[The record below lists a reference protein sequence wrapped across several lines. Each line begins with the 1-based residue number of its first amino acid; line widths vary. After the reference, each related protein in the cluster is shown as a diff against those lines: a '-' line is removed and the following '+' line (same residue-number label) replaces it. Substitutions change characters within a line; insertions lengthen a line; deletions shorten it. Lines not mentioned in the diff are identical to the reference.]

1 VTKRLL
7 CVHVGAS
14 KTGTSALQRG
24 LRDSQKML
32 RSAGIGSP
40 FPGRHSS
47 VRRLLRPMGWVAGAG
62 FVRPVEAGV
71 VGDLAAAMRGTSGE
85 RLLISNED
93 LCEMDPERIALFMEA
108 AARADLDVAVVL
120 TGRDWGKQLPSEW
133 QQFLK
138 HRLTVSYPSFL
149 DQVRHREGPDAEHF
163 WVRQDYAG
171 ICRRWGASL
180 APSRV
185 HVIPVPSMAQDP
197 EGVFRLFGDVVGFD
211 ATALTRPRRAVNPS
225 FGYVEAEVLRR
236 LNLALGRR
244 LPDYEDEYA
253 PAVRRVLVKQ
263 VLAREA
269 SGRITLPP
277 EHLDWVRELDQQRV
291 DDLLAGGYQVHGDPK
306 LLVTPAD
313 SARPLP
319 VLDDGAIAA
328 AAVQTLANFL
338 VRSFRDRN
346 DSLPPDT
353 ES

>member
-32 RSAGIGSP
+32 RATGIGSP

-47 VRRLLRPMGWVAGAG
+47 VRRLLRPLGWVAGSG
-62 FVRPVEAGV
+62 FVQPVEPTV
-71 VGDLAAAMRGTSGE
+71 VDDLAAAMRGTAGE

-93 LCEMDPERIALFMEA
+93 LCELDPERISMFMEA
-108 AARADLDVAVVL
+108 ADAADLDVALLL

-138 HRLTVSYPSFL
+138 HRLTVAYPDFL
-149 DQVRHREGPDAEHF
+149 DQVRRREGLAAEHF
-163 WVRQDYAG
+163 WQRQDYAG
-171 ICRRWGASL
+171 ICQRWGATL
-180 APSRV
+180 DPARV

-197 EGVFRLFGDVVGFD
+197 EGVFRLFADVVGFD
-211 ATALTRPRRAVNPS
+211 ATALVRPTRAVNPS

-236 LNLALGRR
+236 LNVALGKR
-244 LPDYEDEYA
+244 LPNYEDEYA

-291 DDLLAGGYQVHGDPK
+291 DDLLSRGYQVHGDPK

-319 VLDDGAIAA
+319 VLDEDAIAA
-328 AAVQTLANFL
+328 AAVKTLAHFV
-338 VRSFRDRN
+338 VRSFRDRTAGATA
-346 DSLPPDT
+346 DADV
-353 ES
+353 

>member
-1 VTKRLL
+1 MTKRLL

-24 LRDSQKML
+24 LRDSQEML
-32 RSAGIGSP
+32 RAAGIGSP

-47 VRRLLRPMGWVAGAG
+47 VRRLLWPMGWVAGSG
-62 FVRPVEAGV
+62 FVRPVEPTV
-71 VGDLAAAMRGTSGE
+71 VDDLAAAMRNTSGE

-93 LCEMDPERIALFMEA
+93 LCEMDPTRISLFLRA
-108 AARADLDVAVVL
+108 AAAADLDVVVVL

-138 HRLTVSYPSFL
+138 HRLTVAYPAFL
-149 DQVRHREGPDAEHF
+149 EQVRHREGAAAEHF

-180 APSRV
+180 DPARV

-197 EGVFRLFGDVVGFD
+197 EGVFRSFGDVVGFD
-211 ATALTRPRRAVNPS
+211 GTSLTRPRRAVNPS

-236 LNLALGRR
+236 LNLALGTR
-244 LPDYEDEYA
+244 LPDYEVEYA

-263 VLAREA
+263 VLARES

-291 DDLLAGGYQVHGDPK
+291 DDLLARGYRVHGDPK

-313 SARPLP
+313 SGRPLP
-319 VLDDGAIAA
+319 LLDEGAIAT
-328 AAVQTLANFL
+328 AAVETLANFV
-338 VRSFRDRN
+338 VRSFRDR
-346 DSLPPDT
+346 T
-353 ES
+353 EGVPADDDV